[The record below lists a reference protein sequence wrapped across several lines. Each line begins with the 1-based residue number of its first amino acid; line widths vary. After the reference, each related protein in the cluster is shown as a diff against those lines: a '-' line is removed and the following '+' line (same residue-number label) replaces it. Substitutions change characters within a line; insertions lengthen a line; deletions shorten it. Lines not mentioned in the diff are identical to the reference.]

1 MRYPDSST
9 SIWKRRQKF
18 IPEEGNDPSA
28 IKCTSFKKKLIH
40 KNGKIPCKN
49 RIFTNMPGL
58 QKRTHIYSF

>member
-28 IKCTSFKKKLIH
+28 IKCTSFKKKIDSQEWQ
-40 KNGKIPCKN
+40 N
-49 RIFTNMPGL
+49 TL
-58 QKRTHIYSF
+58 QKSYLYKYARVAKKNPHI